1 MKKTGVGIALTDE
14 ARAKLDTISDHVQR
28 SRSGVVE
35 NLIMNLSDSRML
47 YYARKKPVYADRE
60 DVTDNE
66 ADGATTGTEA

>member
-14 ARAKLDTISDHVQR
+14 AREKLDTISDHVQR

-35 NLIMNLSDSRML
+35 NLIMNLSDSRLL

-66 ADGATTGTEA
+66 TVGATTGTEA